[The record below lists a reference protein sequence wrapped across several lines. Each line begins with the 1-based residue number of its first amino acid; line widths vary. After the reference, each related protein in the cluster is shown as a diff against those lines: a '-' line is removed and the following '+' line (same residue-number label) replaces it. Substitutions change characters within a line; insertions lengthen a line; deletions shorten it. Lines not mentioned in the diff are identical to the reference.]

1 MRKARLLLLPIAAL
15 YWVGISVRNLL
26 YNIGVL
32 RQRRFATPVICVGN
46 ITVGGTGKTP
56 LTEHVVRLL
65 RSEGHHVGIV
75 SRGYKRKTKGQIV
88 ATTGMT
94 AEEIGDEPCQMKRK
108 FPWAEVV
115 VDADRAAAIDKA
127 VELGADVV
135 VMDDGMQHRS
145 VVPRGLM
152 LVVDYARPMWCDWP
166 LPAGNLREDR
176 TARLRADIIII
187 NKCPADMTKGQ
198 AENFMSHMSLNDG
211 QKVYFC
217 TIDYGALVRRDGS
230 EVAPEEAA
238 LRGGVAV
245 AGIGRPDPFFV
256 EVESRMADCR
266 TRRMSFPDHHAYTES
281 DMTDIVSV
289 LNEVGPDSVCICTEK
304 DSMRLPDIEH
314 HETWILP
321 IKLKVLFGQEDEL
334 NRGIDLIMNKKE
346 TD

>member
-1 MRKARLLLLPIAAL
+1 MRKARLLLLPLAAL
-15 YWVGISVRNLL
+15 YWVGTSVRNLL
-26 YNIGVL
+26 YNIGIL
-32 RQRRFATPVICVGN
+32 RQRSFDTPVICMGN

-65 RSEGHHVGIV
+65 KNEGRHVGIV
-75 SRGYKRKTKGQIV
+75 SRGYMRKTKGQIV
-88 ATTGMT
+88 ATTDMT
-94 AEEIGDEPCQMKRK
+94 AAEIGDEPCQMKRK

-115 VDADRAAAIDKA
+115 VDADREAAIDKV

-145 VVPRGLM
+145 VRPRGLL

-198 AENFMSHMSLNDG
+198 AESFMSHMSLNDG
-211 QKVYFC
+211 QQVFFC
-217 TIDYGALVRRDGS
+217 TIDYGSLVRRDGS
-230 EVAPEEAA
+230 EVDPEEAE

-245 AGIGRPDPFFV
+245 AGIGRPEPFFV
-256 EVESRMADCR
+256 EVEKRMAEGR
-266 TRRMSFPDHHAYTES
+266 TRRMSFPDHHAYTDS
-281 DMTDIVSV
+281 DMTDIASV

-304 DSMRLPDIEH
+304 DSMRLPEVAN

-334 NRGIDLIMNKKE
+334 NRGIDRIMNKKK